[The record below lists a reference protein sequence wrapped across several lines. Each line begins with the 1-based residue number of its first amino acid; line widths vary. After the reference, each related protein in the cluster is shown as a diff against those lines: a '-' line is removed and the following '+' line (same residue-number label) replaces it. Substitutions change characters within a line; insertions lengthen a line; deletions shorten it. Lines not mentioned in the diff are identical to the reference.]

1 MNIDRDKLVS
11 VYYKTRAI
19 VKPSDFCHFPKEIRS
34 SKMFVMDILET
45 LAERS
50 PDHYDYSYILEF
62 ASKRVREDEEV
73 VALFYTLARKYKI
86 LVRENMS
93 MNQLEQYNK
102 FHLRKFKADKFLNDK
117 EKAVKLITKDLGN
130 LSAIDSS
137 YISDRDFWLLVI
149 EYAPLDTI
157 EEISY
162 VMPQEFLTERQF
174 ILDVASMR
182 GEALNGLL
190 GITNYCDDKEIILT
204 ALPNCKEMYENASAD
219 LQSDIDVLKLFV
231 SLNPKNVEKITPS
244 IIADE
249 KIIEELV
256 DISSGKVLDYLKKY
270 NLTNKNI
277 FIKAIEFD
285 CSCLEYM
292 DETLADDKEFIKILA
307 SIDEEALEY
316 ASERVRKDR
325 EIVLTYCKESYYG
338 ELSIDTFTEEEYK
351 ADPELYKKY
360 LSTGNVKKTP
370 VFAYSTKDLML
381 AMLEYDFDD
390 INEIPAELIDDNEFQ
405 KGMLKILV
413 SNIKTHLKKEEER
426 TAEREKKAKLPKVKE
441 NFEIFDEAFKKY
453 GETPDLIECFSP
465 SKDIELTKEQI
476 KTLKKIINSTPESIK
491 YLSGRISNSEELY
504 YEALETDPY
513 TYGLI
518 FTQNFNGHGVY
529 SSNAQLLEKIFKKYK
544 INEDTLIEWSKT
556 PTVIKVENTL
566 I

>member
-19 VKPSDFCHFPKEIRS
+19 VKPSEFCYFPKEIRS

-50 PDHYDYSYILEF
+50 PEHYEYCHILSN

-73 VALFYTLARKYKI
+73 IALFYTLARKYKI
-86 LVRENMS
+86 LDREKMNMS
-93 MNQLEQYNK
+93 QLEEYNK

-130 LSAIDSS
+130 MSAIDSS
-137 YISDRDFWLLVI
+137 YISDRDFWLMVI

-162 VMPQEFLTERQF
+162 VMPQEFISERKF

-204 ALPNCKEMYENASAD
+204 ALPNYAEIYENASAD
-219 LQSDIDVLKLFV
+219 LQADIDILKLFV
-231 SLNPKNVEKITPS
+231 SLNPQNVEKITPS
-244 IIADE
+244 ILADE
-249 KIIEELV
+249 KVVEEFI
-256 DISSGKVLDYLKKY
+256 DISFGEALDYVANY
-270 NLTNKNI
+270 NLTNKDI
-277 FIKAIEFD
+277 FTKAIKYGCRF
-285 CSCLEYM
+285 LKFM
-292 DETLADDKEFIKILA
+292 DDTLADDKEFMKTLTA
-307 SIDEEALEY
+307 IDKEALEY
-316 ASERVRKDR
+316 ASERVRTDR
-325 EIVLTYCKESYYG
+325 EIVLTYCDESYWS
-338 ELSIDTFTEEEYK
+338 EFVIDTFTEEEYK

-360 LSTGNVKKTP
+360 ISTGNVDDIP
-370 VFAYSTKDLML
+370 EFVYSTKELML
-381 AMLEYDFDD
+381 SLLEYDFD
-390 INEIPAELIDDNEFQ
+390 NTRKIPAELIDDEEFQ
-405 KGMLKILV
+405 QGMLKILIA
-413 SNIKTHLKKEEER
+413 NIKEEAKEEECF
-426 TAEREKKAKLPKVKE
+426 AERNKKTETTAQKE
-441 NFEIFDEAFKKY
+441 CFKTFAEAFNKY
-453 GETPDLIECFSP
+453 GETPEMIECFCP
-465 SKDIELTKEQI
+465 SNDIELSKDEI

-504 YEALETDPY
+504 YEALESDPY

-518 FTQNFNGHGVY
+518 FTQNLNGHGVY
-529 SSNAQLLEKIFKKYK
+529 SSNSQLVEKIFKKYK